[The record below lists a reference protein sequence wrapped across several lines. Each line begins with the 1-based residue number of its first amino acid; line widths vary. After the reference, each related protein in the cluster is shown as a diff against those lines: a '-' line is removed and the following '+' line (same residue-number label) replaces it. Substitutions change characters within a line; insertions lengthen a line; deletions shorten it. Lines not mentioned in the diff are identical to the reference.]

1 MTEEIQD
8 IFDEI
13 RNIMQPDMDCT
24 ARYHALDALLLR
36 ALKDRT
42 RHSPVDFTH
51 TAARLYWLCKQ
62 TGHPSHPLEV
72 FRARAGR
79 IQKGLFL
86 PDGEDEAYDLKAVC
100 EGLAA
105 FYQTHVPED
114 VQKRLPRHWRPAPA
128 PAEKVP
134 QAKRIRITVH
144 RWDEHFIYGK
154 DHTHP
159 TEQLLKVEYADE
171 TDRTFADLKEQL
183 YEGAQ
188 LNLLSVKAIK
198 AEGAYPYVLKPEML
212 VLDPDFLIDI
222 TALCACIRPYG
233 YSAYTHLLNK
243 FAPPARS
250 AAIQLGNAANQFL
263 DDCVNEN
270 RDLERAKTSENEVF
284 RLGSAERER
293 FIQNRDLERE
303 DRACPESAGRER
315 FIQNADGTAE
325 AELYLRSMQNSFRIS
340 PLAWSTLPD
349 IDRDFFN
356 RCEMQFHHIRQT
368 VRNSFSAAGIDIRKT
383 EVELE
388 PSFLCEALGLQG
400 RMDLLTRNADKLV
413 ELKSGKADEYPYRS
427 PKDEHRLQMALYKEI
442 LYYNLDRRH
451 EQVQSYL
458 FYSRYPGLYAVDVPR
473 SHIRRAMALR
483 NAILHIEHR
492 LRRGE
497 SRALI
502 DELTEERLN
511 VNGRGDRLYTRYLR
525 PRMMEI
531 LTPLHGMRGAEADYF
546 HRFLTFTAREQFRAK
561 VGDDRADSPGGFSE
575 TWCCDTLTK
584 QQNGNILTGLKLHP
598 VPDEEGAIVRLDLKL
613 PEYGEDFLPNFRQ
626 GDMVMLYERNHE
638 GDNVTNKQFFRCTI
652 EEIHPEHMLLKLSY
666 KQRNAGVFH
675 PDSLYAIEPGYMDAT
690 FNQAYS
696 GLFSL
701 LTAPRERKELLLG
714 IRPPATDPSVRL
726 HRHYLNEE
734 IDRIVLKAKQARDY
748 FLLVGPPGTGK
759 TSVALKSM
767 VEEFLSDSP
776 QKTLLLMAY
785 TNRAVDEICHT
796 LSAINPAPEY
806 IRIGQELNCA
816 PDFRPRL
823 MKHVIGDATSR
834 KEIYEKLA
842 PVRVFA
848 GTISSLCSQTEL
860 FSLKVIDVAII
871 DEASQVLEP
880 QLLPLLC
887 ATTAVNRGDYNLNRL
902 AIGKFILIGDHKQ
915 LPAVVSQPRE
925 MSRVTE
931 DSLQAIGL
939 TDCRNSLFERLHR
952 LSSLQGT
959 KNIVEMLHRQG
970 RMHPSICEFVNR
982 NYYNGGLDAVP
993 LPHQQEPLAFGT
1005 RPDDDRW
1012 TAFVAG
1018 TRMAFISVQADEAEY
1033 YTKIESKQEQ
1043 TKLAQGLPNVGD
1055 SSKSNKREAETVA
1068 RLIHTLCQLYSR
1080 SGIPF
1085 SPCKQ
1090 IGIIVPFRA
1099 QIAMIRKAL
1108 AERHIPDTADITIDT
1123 VERYQGSQR
1132 DIIIF
1137 STTVSRPYQLSILS
1151 EPVMTDGRE
1160 IDRKLNVALT
1170 RARKQFFMTGNE
1182 TLLRNCTAYRK
1193 FLDFLSKEQILRL

>member
-86 PDGEDEAYDLKAVC
+86 PNGEDEAYDLKAVC

-128 PAEKVP
+128 PAEKVS

-222 TALCACIRPYG
+222 TALCACIKPYG

-270 RDLERAKTSENEVF
+270 RDLERA
-284 RLGSAERER
+284 
-293 FIQNRDLERE
+293 

-325 AELYLRSMQNSFRIS
+325 AELYLRSMQNSFRLS

-368 VRNSFSAAGIDIRKT
+368 VRNSFSAAGIDIRQT

-427 PKDEHRLQMALYKEI
+427 PKNEHRLQMALYKEI

-511 VNGRGDRLYTRYLR
+511 VDGRGDRLYTRYLR

-546 HRFLTFTAREQFRAK
+546 HRFLTFTTREQFRAK

-652 EEIHPEHMLLKLSY
+652 EEIHPERMLLKLSY
-666 KQRNAGVFH
+666 KQRNAGVFR
-675 PDSLYAIEPGYMDAT
+675 PDSLYAVEPGYMDAT

-767 VEEFLSDSP
+767 VEEFLSDHP

-993 LPHQQEPLAFGT
+993 LPHQQEPLVFGT

-1068 RLIHTLCQLYSR
+1068 RLVHTLCQLYSR

-1182 TLLRNCTAYRK
+1182 TLLRKCTAYRE

>member
-13 RNIMQPDMDCT
+13 RNIMQPDMDHT
-24 ARYHALDALLLR
+24 ARYHALDTLLLR

-51 TAARLYWLCKQ
+51 TAARLHWLCKQ

-86 PDGEDEAYDLKAVC
+86 PNGEDEAYDLKAVC

-128 PAEKVP
+128 PAEKVL

-171 TDRTFADLKEQL
+171 TDRTFADLNGQL

-198 AEGAYPYVLKPEML
+198 AEGAYPYVLKPEIL

-222 TALCACIRPYG
+222 TALCACIKPYG

-263 DDCVNEN
+263 DDCVNE
-270 RDLERAKTSENEVF
+270 
-284 RLGSAERER
+284 
-293 FIQNRDLERE
+293 
-303 DRACPESAGRER
+303 R
-315 FIQNADGTAE
+315 FIQNADGTTE
-325 AELYLRSMQNSFRIS
+325 AELYLRSMQNSFRFS

-368 VRNSFSAAGIDIRKT
+368 VRNSFSAAGIDIRQT

-413 ELKSGKADEYPYRS
+413 ELKSGKADEYPYHS
-427 PKDEHRLQMALYKEI
+427 PKEEHSLQMALYKEI
-442 LYYNLDRRH
+442 LYYNLDRKR

-497 SRALI
+497 SRTLI
-502 DELTEERLN
+502 EELTEERLN
-511 VNGRGDRLYTRYLR
+511 VDGRADRLYSRYLR

-531 LTPLHGMRGAEADYF
+531 LAPLHGMRGVEADYF

-561 VGDDRADSPGGFSE
+561 IGDDRTDSPGGFAE
-575 TWCCDTLTK
+575 TWCCDTQTK

-598 VPDEEGAIVRLDLKL
+598 VPDEEGAVVRLDLQL

-652 EEIHPEHMLLKLSY
+652 EEIHPERMLLKLSY
-666 KQRNAGVFH
+666 KQRNAEVFR
-675 PDSLYAIEPGYMDAT
+675 PDSLYAVEPGYMDAT

-767 VEEFLSDSP
+767 VEEFLSDHP

-848 GTISSLCSQTEL
+848 STISSLCSQTEL

-887 ATTAVNRGDYNLNRL
+887 ATTPVNRGDYNLNRL

-952 LSSLQGT
+952 LNSLQGT
-959 KNIVEMLHRQG
+959 EGIVEMLHRQG

-993 LPHQQEPLAFGT
+993 LPHQQEPLAFGI

-1018 TRMAFISVQADEAEY
+1018 TRMAFISVQADKAEY
-1033 YTKIESKQEQ
+1033 YI
-1043 TKLAQGLPNVGD
+1043 
-1055 SSKSNKREAETVA
+1055 KSNKREAETVA
-1068 RLIHTLCQLYSR
+1068 HLVHTLCQLHSR

-1085 SPCKQ
+1085 SPCRQ

-1108 AERHIPDTADITIDT
+1108 AERHIPDTTGITIDT

-1137 STTVSRPYQLSILS
+1137 STTVSRPYQLPILS

-1160 IDRKLNVALT
+1160 LDRKLNVALT

-1182 TLLRNCTAYRK
+1182 TLLRKCTAYRE
-1193 FLDFLSKEQILRL
+1193 FLDFLSKGQILRL

>member
-42 RHSPVDFTH
+42 RHSLVDFTH
-51 TAARLYWLCKQ
+51 TAARLHWLCKQ

-114 VQKRLPRHWRPAPA
+114 VQKCLPRHWRPVPA

-222 TALCACIRPYG
+222 TALCACIKPYG

-263 DDCVNEN
+263 DDCVNE
-270 RDLERAKTSENEVF
+270 
-284 RLGSAERER
+284 
-293 FIQNRDLERE
+293 
-303 DRACPESAGRER
+303 R
-315 FIQNADGTAE
+315 FIQNADGTTE
-325 AELYLRSMQNSFRIS
+325 AELYLRSMQNSFRFS

-368 VRNSFSAAGIDIRKT
+368 VRNSFSAAGINIRQT

-427 PKDEHRLQMALYKEI
+427 PKEKHCLQMALYKEI
-442 LYYNLDRRH
+442 LYYNLDRRR

-497 SRALI
+497 SRTLI
-502 DELTEERLN
+502 EELTEERLN
-511 VNGRGDRLYTRYLR
+511 VDGRADRLYSRYLR

-531 LTPLHGMRGAEADYF
+531 LAPLHGMRGVEADYF

-561 VGDDRADSPGGFSE
+561 VGDDRADSPGGFAE
-575 TWCCDTLTK
+575 TWCCDTQTK

-598 VPDEEGAIVRLDLKL
+598 VPDEEGAVVQLDLQL

-652 EEIHPEHMLLKLSY
+652 EEIHPERMLLKLSY
-666 KQRNAGVFH
+666 KQRNAGVFR
-675 PDSLYAIEPGYMDAT
+675 PDSLYAVEPGYMDAT

-726 HRHYLNEE
+726 RRHYLNEE

-767 VEEFLSDSP
+767 VEEFLSDHP

-848 GTISSLCSQTEL
+848 STISSLCSQTEL
-860 FSLKVIDVAII
+860 FSLKVIDLAII

-887 ATTAVNRGDYNLNRL
+887 ATTPVNRGDYNLNRL

-939 TDCRNSLFERLHR
+939 TDCRNSLFERLHW
-952 LSSLQGT
+952 LNSLQGT

-982 NYYNGGLDAVP
+982 NYYNGVLDAVP
-993 LPHQQEPLAFGT
+993 LPHQQEPLAFGI

-1012 TAFVAG
+1012 TAFVAS

-1033 YTKIESKQEQ
+1033 YI
-1043 TKLAQGLPNVGD
+1043 
-1055 SSKSNKREAETVA
+1055 KSNKREAETVA
-1068 RLIHTLCQLYSR
+1068 HLVHTLCQLHSR

-1108 AERHIPDTADITIDT
+1108 AERHIPDTAGITIDT

-1137 STTVSRPYQLSILS
+1137 STTVSRPYQLPILS

-1160 IDRKLNVALT
+1160 LDRKLNVALT

-1182 TLLRNCTAYRK
+1182 TLLRNCTAYRE

>member
-13 RNIMQPDMDCT
+13 RNIMQPDMDHT
-24 ARYHALDALLLR
+24 ARYHALDTLLLR

-51 TAARLYWLCKQ
+51 TAARLHWLCKQ

-86 PDGEDEAYDLKAVC
+86 PNGEDEAYDLKAVC

-128 PAEKVP
+128 PAEKVL

-171 TDRTFADLKEQL
+171 TDRTFADLNVQL

-222 TALCACIRPYG
+222 TALCACIKPYG

-263 DDCVNEN
+263 DDCVNE
-270 RDLERAKTSENEVF
+270 
-284 RLGSAERER
+284 
-293 FIQNRDLERE
+293 
-303 DRACPESAGRER
+303 R
-315 FIQNADGTAE
+315 FIQNADGTTE
-325 AELYLRSMQNSFRIS
+325 AELYLRSMQNSFRFS

-368 VRNSFSAAGIDIRKT
+368 VRNSFSAAGIDIRQT

-413 ELKSGKADEYPYRS
+413 ELKSGKADEYPYHS
-427 PKDEHRLQMALYKEI
+427 PKEEHSLQMALYKEI
-442 LYYNLDRRH
+442 LYYNLDRRR

-497 SRALI
+497 SRTLI
-502 DELTEERLN
+502 EELTEERLN
-511 VNGRGDRLYTRYLR
+511 VDGRADRLYSRYLR

-531 LTPLHGMRGAEADYF
+531 LAPLHGMRGVEADYF

-561 VGDDRADSPGGFSE
+561 VGDDRADSPGGFAE
-575 TWCCDTLTK
+575 TWCCDTQTK

-598 VPDEEGAIVRLDLKL
+598 VPDEEGAVVRLDLQL

-638 GDNVTNKQFFRCTI
+638 RDNVTNKQFFRCTI
-652 EEIHPEHMLLKLSY
+652 EEIHPERMLLKLSY
-666 KQRNAGVFH
+666 KQRNAEVFR
-675 PDSLYAIEPGYMDAT
+675 PDSLYAVEPGYMDAT

-767 VEEFLSDSP
+767 VEEFLSDHP

-823 MKHVIGDATSR
+823 MKHVIGNATSR
-834 KEIYEKLA
+834 KEIYERLA

-848 GTISSLCSQTEL
+848 STISSLCSQTEL

-887 ATTAVNRGDYNLNRL
+887 ATTPVNRGDYNLNRL

-952 LSSLQGT
+952 LNSLQGT
-959 KNIVEMLHRQG
+959 EGIVEMLHRQG

-993 LPHQQEPLAFGT
+993 LPHQQEPLAFGI

-1033 YTKIESKQEQ
+1033 YI
-1043 TKLAQGLPNVGD
+1043 
-1055 SSKSNKREAETVA
+1055 KSNKREAETVA
-1068 RLIHTLCQLYSR
+1068 HLVHTLCQLHSR

-1085 SPCKQ
+1085 SPCRQ

-1137 STTVSRPYQLSILS
+1137 STTVSRPYQLPILS

-1160 IDRKLNVALT
+1160 LDRKLNVALT

-1182 TLLRNCTAYRK
+1182 TLLRKCTAYRE
-1193 FLDFLSKEQILRL
+1193 FLDFLSKGQILRL

>member
-188 LNLLSVKAIK
+188 LNLLSVKTIK

-222 TALCACIRPYG
+222 TALCACIKPYG

-270 RDLERAKTSENEVF
+270 RDLERA
-284 RLGSAERER
+284 
-293 FIQNRDLERE
+293 
-303 DRACPESAGRER
+303 DRACPESAERER

-325 AELYLRSMQNSFRIS
+325 AELYLRSMQNSFRLS

-368 VRNSFSAAGIDIRKT
+368 VRNSFSAAGIDIRQT

-675 PDSLYAIEPGYMDAT
+675 PDSLYAIEPGYIDAT

>member
-13 RNIMQPDMDCT
+13 RNIMQPDMDHT
-24 ARYHALDALLLR
+24 ARYHALDTLLLR

-51 TAARLYWLCKQ
+51 TAARLHWLCKQ

-86 PDGEDEAYDLKAVC
+86 PNGEDEAYDLKAVC

-128 PAEKVP
+128 PAEKVL

-144 RWDEHFIYGK
+144 WWDEHFIYGK

-171 TDRTFADLKEQL
+171 TDRTFADLNGQL

-222 TALCACIRPYG
+222 TALCACIKPYG

-263 DDCVNEN
+263 DDCVNE
-270 RDLERAKTSENEVF
+270 
-284 RLGSAERER
+284 
-293 FIQNRDLERE
+293 
-303 DRACPESAGRER
+303 R
-315 FIQNADGTAE
+315 FIQNADGTTE
-325 AELYLRSMQNSFRIS
+325 AELYLRSMQNSFRFS

-368 VRNSFSAAGIDIRKT
+368 VRNSFSAAGIDIRQT

-413 ELKSGKADEYPYRS
+413 ELKSGKADEYPYHS
-427 PKDEHRLQMALYKEI
+427 PKEEHSLQMALYKEI
-442 LYYNLDRRH
+442 LYYNLDRRR

-497 SRALI
+497 SRTLI
-502 DELTEERLN
+502 EELTEERLN
-511 VNGRGDRLYTRYLR
+511 VDGRADRLYSRYLR

-531 LTPLHGMRGAEADYF
+531 LAPLHGMRGVEADYF

-561 VGDDRADSPGGFSE
+561 VGDDRADSPGGFAE
-575 TWCCDTLTK
+575 TWCCDTQTK

-598 VPDEEGAIVRLDLKL
+598 VPDEEGAVVRLDLQL

-638 GDNVTNKQFFRCTI
+638 RDNVTNKQFFRCTI
-652 EEIHPEHMLLKLSY
+652 EEIHPERMLLKLSY
-666 KQRNAGVFH
+666 KQRNAEVFR
-675 PDSLYAIEPGYMDAT
+675 PDSLYAVEPGYMDAT

-726 HRHYLNEE
+726 HRHHLNEE
-734 IDRIVLKAKQARDY
+734 IARIVLKAKQARDY

-767 VEEFLSDSP
+767 VEEFLSDHP

-823 MKHVIGDATSR
+823 MKHVIGNATSR

-887 ATTAVNRGDYNLNRL
+887 ATTPVNRGDYNLNRL

-952 LSSLQGT
+952 LNSLQGT
-959 KNIVEMLHRQG
+959 EGIVEMLHRQG

-993 LPHQQEPLAFGT
+993 LPHQQKPLAFGI

-1033 YTKIESKQEQ
+1033 YI
-1043 TKLAQGLPNVGD
+1043 
-1055 SSKSNKREAETVA
+1055 KSNKREAETVA
-1068 RLIHTLCQLYSR
+1068 HLVHTLCQLHSR

-1108 AERHIPDTADITIDT
+1108 AERHIPDTTGITIDT

-1137 STTVSRPYQLSILS
+1137 STTVSRPYQLPILS

-1160 IDRKLNVALT
+1160 LDRKLNVALT

-1182 TLLRNCTAYRK
+1182 TLLRKCTAYRE
-1193 FLDFLSKEQILRL
+1193 FLDFLSKGQILRL

>member
-13 RNIMQPDMDCT
+13 RNIMQPHMDCT

-51 TAARLYWLCKQ
+51 TAARLHWLCKQ
-62 TGHPSHPLEV
+62 TDHPSHPLEV

-79 IQKGLFL
+79 IQKGLFR
-86 PDGEDEAYDLKAVC
+86 PNGEDEAYDLKAVC

-171 TDRTFADLKEQL
+171 TDRTFADLNGQL

-222 TALCACIRPYG
+222 TALCACIKPYG

-263 DDCVNEN
+263 DDCVNE
-270 RDLERAKTSENEVF
+270 
-284 RLGSAERER
+284 
-293 FIQNRDLERE
+293 
-303 DRACPESAGRER
+303 R
-315 FIQNADGTAE
+315 FIQNADGTTE
-325 AELYLRSMQNSFRIS
+325 AELYLRSMQNSFRFS

-356 RCEMQFHHIRQT
+356 RCEMQFRHIRQT
-368 VRNSFSAAGIDIRKT
+368 VRNSFSAAGIDIRQT

-413 ELKSGKADEYPYRS
+413 ELKSGKADEYPYHS
-427 PKDEHRLQMALYKEI
+427 PKEEHSLQMALYKEI
-442 LYYNLDRRH
+442 LYYNLDRRR

-497 SRALI
+497 SRTLI
-502 DELTEERLN
+502 EELTEERLN
-511 VNGRGDRLYTRYLR
+511 VDGRADRLYSRYLR

-531 LTPLHGMRGAEADYF
+531 LAPLHGMRGVEADYF

-561 VGDDRADSPGGFSE
+561 VGDDRADSPGGFAE
-575 TWCCDTLTK
+575 TWCCDTQTK

-598 VPDEEGAIVRLDLKL
+598 VPDEEGAVVRLDLQL

-638 GDNVTNKQFFRCTI
+638 RDNVTNKQFFRCTI
-652 EEIHPEHMLLKLSY
+652 EEIHPERMLLKLSY
-666 KQRNAGVFH
+666 KQRNAEVFR
-675 PDSLYAIEPGYMDAT
+675 PDSLYAVEPGYMDAT

-726 HRHYLNEE
+726 HRHHLNEE

-767 VEEFLSDSP
+767 VEEFLSDHP

-823 MKHVIGDATSR
+823 MKHVIGNATSR

-848 GTISSLCSQTEL
+848 GTISSLCNQTEL

-887 ATTAVNRGDYNLNRL
+887 ATTPVNRGDYNLNRL

-952 LSSLQGT
+952 LNSLQGT
-959 KNIVEMLHRQG
+959 EGIVEMLHRQG

-993 LPHQQEPLAFGT
+993 LPHQQKPLAFGI

-1033 YTKIESKQEQ
+1033 YI
-1043 TKLAQGLPNVGD
+1043 
-1055 SSKSNKREAETVA
+1055 KSNKREAETVA
-1068 RLIHTLCQLYSR
+1068 HLVHTLCQLHSR

-1108 AERHIPDTADITIDT
+1108 AERHIPDTTGITIDT

-1137 STTVSRPYQLSILS
+1137 STTVSRPYQLPILS

-1160 IDRKLNVALT
+1160 LDRKLNVALT

-1182 TLLRNCTAYRK
+1182 TLLRKCTAYRE
-1193 FLDFLSKEQILRL
+1193 FLDFFSKGQILRL

>member
-51 TAARLYWLCKQ
+51 TAARLHWLCKQ

-114 VQKRLPRHWRPAPA
+114 VQKCLPRHWRPVPA

-188 LNLLSVKAIK
+188 LNLLSVKTIK

-222 TALCACIRPYG
+222 TALCACIKPYG

-325 AELYLRSMQNSFRIS
+325 TELYLRSMQNSFRLS

-356 RCEMQFHHIRQT
+356 RCEMQFRHIRQT

-473 SHIRRAMALR
+473 CHIRRLMALR

-502 DELTEERLN
+502 GELTEERLN
-511 VNGRGDRLYTRYLR
+511 VDGRGDRLYTRYLR

-531 LTPLHGMRGAEADYF
+531 LAPLHGMRGVEADYF

-561 VGDDRADSPGGFSE
+561 VGDDRADSPGGFAE
-575 TWCCDTLTK
+575 TWCCDTQTK

-598 VPDEEGAIVRLDLKL
+598 VPDEEGAVVQLDLQL

-652 EEIHPEHMLLKLSY
+652 EEIHPERMLLKLSY
-666 KQRNAGVFH
+666 KQRNAGVFR
-675 PDSLYAIEPGYMDAT
+675 PDSLYAVEPGYMDAT

-726 HRHYLNEE
+726 RRHYLNEE

-767 VEEFLSDSP
+767 VEEFLSDHP

-848 GTISSLCSQTEL
+848 STISSLCSQTEL
-860 FSLKVIDVAII
+860 FSLKVIDLAII

-887 ATTAVNRGDYNLNRL
+887 ATTPVNRGDYNLNRL

-939 TDCRNSLFERLHR
+939 TDCRNSLFERLHW
-952 LSSLQGT
+952 LNSLQGT

-982 NYYNGGLDAVP
+982 NYYNGVLDAVP
-993 LPHQQEPLAFGT
+993 LPHQQEPLAFGI

-1012 TAFVAG
+1012 TAFVAS

-1033 YTKIESKQEQ
+1033 YI
-1043 TKLAQGLPNVGD
+1043 
-1055 SSKSNKREAETVA
+1055 KSNKREAETVA
-1068 RLIHTLCQLYSR
+1068 HLVHTLCQLHSR

-1108 AERHIPDTADITIDT
+1108 AERHIPDTAGITIDT

-1137 STTVSRPYQLSILS
+1137 STTVSRPYQLPILS

-1160 IDRKLNVALT
+1160 LDRKLNVALT

-1182 TLLRNCTAYRK
+1182 TLLRNCTAYRE

>member
-114 VQKRLPRHWRPAPA
+114 LQKRLPRHWRPAPT

-188 LNLLSVKAIK
+188 LNLLSVKTIK

-222 TALCACIRPYG
+222 TALCACIKPYG

-270 RDLERAKTSENEVF
+270 RDLEREETSENEVF
-284 RLGSAERER
+284 RLDSAE
-293 FIQNRDLERE
+293 
-303 DRACPESAGRER
+303 RER

-325 AELYLRSMQNSFRIS
+325 AELYLRSMQNSFRLS

-502 DELTEERLN
+502 GELTEERLN
-511 VNGRGDRLYTRYLR
+511 VDGRGDRLYTRYLR

-531 LTPLHGMRGAEADYF
+531 LTPLHGMRGAETDYF
-546 HRFLTFTAREQFRAK
+546 HRFLTFTAREQFHAK

-652 EEIHPEHMLLKLSY
+652 EEIQPERMLLRLSY
-666 KQRNAGVFH
+666 KQRNAGVFR
-675 PDSLYAIEPGYMDAT
+675 PDSLYAVEPGYMDAT

-993 LPHQQEPLAFGT
+993 LPHQQEPLAFDT
-1005 RPDDDRW
+1005 SPDDDRW
-1012 TAFVAG
+1012 TAFVGG
-1018 TRMAFISVQADEAEY
+1018 TRMAFISVEADKAEY
-1033 YTKIESKQEQ
+1033 YTKIESKRKQ
-1043 TKLAQGLPNVGD
+1043 TELAQSLPSVGD

-1068 RLIHTLCQLYSR
+1068 RLVHTLCQLHSR

-1182 TLLRNCTAYRK
+1182 TLLRNCTAYRE

>member
-13 RNIMQPDMDCT
+13 RNIMQPHMDCT

-51 TAARLYWLCKQ
+51 TAARLHWLCKQ
-62 TGHPSHPLEV
+62 TDHPSHPLEV

-79 IQKGLFL
+79 IQKGLFR
-86 PDGEDEAYDLKAVC
+86 PNGEDEAYDLKAVC

-171 TDRTFADLKEQL
+171 TDRTFADLNGQL

-222 TALCACIRPYG
+222 TALCACIKPYG

-263 DDCVNEN
+263 DDCVNE
-270 RDLERAKTSENEVF
+270 
-284 RLGSAERER
+284 
-293 FIQNRDLERE
+293 
-303 DRACPESAGRER
+303 R
-315 FIQNADGTAE
+315 FIQNADGTTE
-325 AELYLRSMQNSFRIS
+325 AELYLRSMQNSFRFS

-356 RCEMQFHHIRQT
+356 RCEMQFRHIRQT
-368 VRNSFSAAGIDIRKT
+368 VRNSFSAAGIDIRQT

-413 ELKSGKADEYPYRS
+413 ELKSGKADEYPYHS
-427 PKDEHRLQMALYKEI
+427 PKEEHSLQMALYKEI
-442 LYYNLDRRH
+442 LYYNLDRRR

-497 SRALI
+497 SRTLI
-502 DELTEERLN
+502 EELTEERLN
-511 VNGRGDRLYTRYLR
+511 VDGRADRLYSRYLR

-531 LTPLHGMRGAEADYF
+531 LAPLHGMRGVEADYF

-561 VGDDRADSPGGFSE
+561 VGDDRADSPGGFAE
-575 TWCCDTLTK
+575 TWCCDTQTK

-598 VPDEEGAIVRLDLKL
+598 VPDEEGAVVRLDLQL

-638 GDNVTNKQFFRCTI
+638 RDNVTNKQFFRCTI
-652 EEIHPEHMLLKLSY
+652 EEIHPERMLLKLSY
-666 KQRNAGVFH
+666 KQRNAEVFR
-675 PDSLYAIEPGYMDAT
+675 PDSLYAVEPGYMDAT

-726 HRHYLNEE
+726 HRHHLNEE

-767 VEEFLSDSP
+767 VEEFLSDHP

-823 MKHVIGDATSR
+823 MKHVIGNATSR

-848 GTISSLCSQTEL
+848 GTISSLCNQTEL

-887 ATTAVNRGDYNLNRL
+887 ATTPVNRGDYNLNRL

-952 LSSLQGT
+952 LNSLQGT
-959 KNIVEMLHRQG
+959 EGIVEMLHRQG

-993 LPHQQEPLAFGT
+993 LPHQQKPLAFGI

-1033 YTKIESKQEQ
+1033 YI
-1043 TKLAQGLPNVGD
+1043 
-1055 SSKSNKREAETVA
+1055 KSNKREAETVA
-1068 RLIHTLCQLYSR
+1068 HLVHTLCQLHSR

-1108 AERHIPDTADITIDT
+1108 AERHIPDTTGITIDT

-1137 STTVSRPYQLSILS
+1137 STTVSRPYQLPILS

-1170 RARKQFFMTGNE
+1170 RARKQFFMAGNE

>member
-13 RNIMQPDMDCT
+13 RNIMQPDMDHT
-24 ARYHALDALLLR
+24 ARYHALDTLLLR

-51 TAARLYWLCKQ
+51 TAARLHWLCKQ

-86 PDGEDEAYDLKAVC
+86 PNGEDEAYDLKAVC

-159 TEQLLKVEYADE
+159 KEQLLKVEYADE
-171 TDRTFADLKEQL
+171 TDRTFADLNGQL

-222 TALCACIRPYG
+222 TALCACIKPYG

-263 DDCVNEN
+263 DDCVNE
-270 RDLERAKTSENEVF
+270 
-284 RLGSAERER
+284 
-293 FIQNRDLERE
+293 
-303 DRACPESAGRER
+303 R
-315 FIQNADGTAE
+315 FIQNADGTTE
-325 AELYLRSMQNSFRIS
+325 AELYLRSMQNSFRFS

-368 VRNSFSAAGIDIRKT
+368 VRNSFSAAGIDIRQT

-473 SHIRRAMALR
+473 SHIRRVMALR

-497 SRALI
+497 SRVLI
-502 DELTEERLN
+502 EELTEERLN
-511 VNGRGDRLYTRYLR
+511 VDGRGDRLYTRYLR

-531 LTPLHGMRGAEADYF
+531 LTPLHGMRGVEADYF
-546 HRFLTFTAREQFRAK
+546 HRYLTFTAREQFRAK

-598 VPDEEGAIVRLDLKL
+598 VPDEEGAIVRLDLAL

-652 EEIHPEHMLLKLSY
+652 EEIHPERMLLKLSY

-767 VEEFLSDSP
+767 VEEFLSDHP

-796 LSAINPAPEY
+796 LSAITPAPEY

-816 PDFRPRL
+816 PDFRQRL
-823 MKHVIGDATSR
+823 MRHVIGDATSR

-887 ATTAVNRGDYNLNRL
+887 ATTTVNRGDYNLNRL

-959 KNIVEMLHRQG
+959 EGIVEMLHRQG

-993 LPHQQEPLAFGT
+993 LPHQQEPLAFST
-1005 RPDDDRW
+1005 RPDDDQW

-1018 TRMAFISVQADEAEY
+1018 ARMAFISVQADEAEY
-1033 YTKIESKQEQ
+1033 YI
-1043 TKLAQGLPNVGD
+1043 
-1055 SSKSNKREAETVA
+1055 KSNKREAETVA
-1068 RLIHTLCQLYSR
+1068 RLVHTLCQLHSR

-1099 QIAMIRKAL
+1099 QIPMIRKAL

-1151 EPVMTDGRE
+1151 EAVTTDGRE

-1182 TLLRNCTAYRK
+1182 TLLRNCTAYRE
-1193 FLDFLSKEQILRL
+1193 FLDFLSKGQILRL

>member
-270 RDLERAKTSENEVF
+270 RDLEREETSENEVF

-293 FIQNRDLERE
+293 FIQNRDLKRA

-315 FIQNADGTAE
+315 FTQNADGTAE

-666 KQRNAGVFH
+666 K
-675 PDSLYAIEPGYMDAT
+675 
-690 FNQAYS
+690 
-696 GLFSL
+696 
-701 LTAPRERKELLLG
+701 
-714 IRPPATDPSVRL
+714 
-726 HRHYLNEE
+726 
-734 IDRIVLKAKQARDY
+734 
-748 FLLVGPPGTGK
+748 
-759 TSVALKSM
+759 
-767 VEEFLSDSP
+767 
-776 QKTLLLMAY
+776 
-785 TNRAVDEICHT
+785 
-796 LSAINPAPEY
+796 
-806 IRIGQELNCA
+806 
-816 PDFRPRL
+816 
-823 MKHVIGDATSR
+823 
-834 KEIYEKLA
+834 
-842 PVRVFA
+842 
-848 GTISSLCSQTEL
+848 
-860 FSLKVIDVAII
+860 
-871 DEASQVLEP
+871 
-880 QLLPLLC
+880 
-887 ATTAVNRGDYNLNRL
+887 
-902 AIGKFILIGDHKQ
+902 
-915 LPAVVSQPRE
+915 
-925 MSRVTE
+925 
-931 DSLQAIGL
+931 
-939 TDCRNSLFERLHR
+939 
-952 LSSLQGT
+952 
-959 KNIVEMLHRQG
+959 
-970 RMHPSICEFVNR
+970 
-982 NYYNGGLDAVP
+982 
-993 LPHQQEPLAFGT
+993 
-1005 RPDDDRW
+1005 
-1012 TAFVAG
+1012 
-1018 TRMAFISVQADEAEY
+1018 
-1033 YTKIESKQEQ
+1033 
-1043 TKLAQGLPNVGD
+1043 
-1055 SSKSNKREAETVA
+1055 
-1068 RLIHTLCQLYSR
+1068 
-1080 SGIPF
+1080 
-1085 SPCKQ
+1085 
-1090 IGIIVPFRA
+1090 
-1099 QIAMIRKAL
+1099 
-1108 AERHIPDTADITIDT
+1108 
-1123 VERYQGSQR
+1123 
-1132 DIIIF
+1132 
-1137 STTVSRPYQLSILS
+1137 
-1151 EPVMTDGRE
+1151 
-1160 IDRKLNVALT
+1160 
-1170 RARKQFFMTGNE
+1170 
-1182 TLLRNCTAYRK
+1182 
-1193 FLDFLSKEQILRL
+1193 

>member
-13 RNIMQPDMDCT
+13 RNIMQPHMDCT

-51 TAARLYWLCKQ
+51 TAARLHWLCKQ
-62 TGHPSHPLEV
+62 TDHPSHPLEV

-79 IQKGLFL
+79 IQKGLFR
-86 PDGEDEAYDLKAVC
+86 PNGEDEAYDLKAVC

-171 TDRTFADLKEQL
+171 TDRTFADLNGQL

-222 TALCACIRPYG
+222 TALCACIKPYG

-263 DDCVNEN
+263 DDCVNE
-270 RDLERAKTSENEVF
+270 
-284 RLGSAERER
+284 
-293 FIQNRDLERE
+293 
-303 DRACPESAGRER
+303 R
-315 FIQNADGTAE
+315 FIQNAD
-325 AELYLRSMQNSFRIS
+325 LRSIQNSFRFS

-356 RCEMQFHHIRQT
+356 RCEMQFRHIRQT
-368 VRNSFSAAGIDIRKT
+368 VRNSFSAAGIDIRQT

-413 ELKSGKADEYPYRS
+413 ELKSGKADEYPYHS
-427 PKDEHRLQMALYKEI
+427 PKEEHSLQMALYKEI
-442 LYYNLDRRH
+442 LYYNLDRRR

-497 SRALI
+497 SRTLI
-502 DELTEERLN
+502 EELTEERLN
-511 VNGRGDRLYTRYLR
+511 VDGRADRLYSRYLR

-531 LTPLHGMRGAEADYF
+531 LAPLHGMRGVEADYF

-561 VGDDRADSPGGFSE
+561 VGDDRADSPGGFAE
-575 TWCCDTLTK
+575 TWCCDTQTK

-598 VPDEEGAIVRLDLKL
+598 VPDEEGAVVRLDLQL

-638 GDNVTNKQFFRCTI
+638 RDNVTNKQFFRCTI
-652 EEIHPEHMLLKLSY
+652 EEIHPERMLLKLSY
-666 KQRNAGVFH
+666 KQRNAEVFR
-675 PDSLYAIEPGYMDAT
+675 PDSLYAVEPGYMDAT

-726 HRHYLNEE
+726 HRHHLNEE

-767 VEEFLSDSP
+767 VEEFLSDHP

-823 MKHVIGDATSR
+823 MKHVIGNATSR

-848 GTISSLCSQTEL
+848 GTISSLCNQTEL

-887 ATTAVNRGDYNLNRL
+887 ATTPVNRGDYNLNRL

-952 LSSLQGT
+952 LNSLQGT
-959 KNIVEMLHRQG
+959 EGIVEMLHRQG

-993 LPHQQEPLAFGT
+993 LPHQQKPLAFGI

-1033 YTKIESKQEQ
+1033 YI
-1043 TKLAQGLPNVGD
+1043 
-1055 SSKSNKREAETVA
+1055 KSNKREAETVA
-1068 RLIHTLCQLYSR
+1068 HLVHTLCQLHSR

-1108 AERHIPDTADITIDT
+1108 AERHIPDTTGITIDT

-1137 STTVSRPYQLSILS
+1137 STTVSRPYQLPILS

-1160 IDRKLNVALT
+1160 LDRKLNVALT
-1170 RARKQFFMTGNE
+1170 RARKQFFMAGNE
-1182 TLLRNCTAYRK
+1182 TLLRKCTAYRE
-1193 FLDFLSKEQILRL
+1193 FLDFFSKGQILRL

>member
-51 TAARLYWLCKQ
+51 TAARLHWLCKQ

-114 VQKRLPRHWRPAPA
+114 VQKCLPRHWRPVPA

-222 TALCACIRPYG
+222 TALCACIKPYG

-263 DDCVNEN
+263 DDCVNE
-270 RDLERAKTSENEVF
+270 
-284 RLGSAERER
+284 
-293 FIQNRDLERE
+293 
-303 DRACPESAGRER
+303 R
-315 FIQNADGTAE
+315 FIQNADGTTE
-325 AELYLRSMQNSFRIS
+325 AELYLRSMQNSFRFS

-368 VRNSFSAAGIDIRKT
+368 VRNSFSAAGIDIRQT

-427 PKDEHRLQMALYKEI
+427 PKEEHCLQMALYKEI
-442 LYYNLDRRH
+442 LYYNLDRRR

-497 SRALI
+497 SRTLI
-502 DELTEERLN
+502 EELTEERLN
-511 VNGRGDRLYTRYLR
+511 VDGRADRLYSRYLR

-531 LTPLHGMRGAEADYF
+531 LAPLHGMRGVEADYF

-561 VGDDRADSPGGFSE
+561 VGDDRADSPGGFAE
-575 TWCCDTLTK
+575 TWCCDTQTK

-598 VPDEEGAIVRLDLKL
+598 VPDEEGAVVQLDLQL

-652 EEIHPEHMLLKLSY
+652 EEIHPERMLLKLSY
-666 KQRNAGVFH
+666 KQRNAGVFR
-675 PDSLYAIEPGYMDAT
+675 PDSLYAVEPGYMDAT

-726 HRHYLNEE
+726 RRHYLNEE

-767 VEEFLSDSP
+767 VEEFLSDHP

-848 GTISSLCSQTEL
+848 STISSLCSQTEL
-860 FSLKVIDVAII
+860 FSLKVIDLAII

-887 ATTAVNRGDYNLNRL
+887 ATTPVNRGDYNLNRL

-939 TDCRNSLFERLHR
+939 TDCRNSLFERLHW
-952 LSSLQGT
+952 LNSLQGT

-993 LPHQQEPLAFGT
+993 LPHQQEPLAFGI

-1012 TAFVAG
+1012 TAFVAS

-1033 YTKIESKQEQ
+1033 YI
-1043 TKLAQGLPNVGD
+1043 
-1055 SSKSNKREAETVA
+1055 KSNKREAETVA
-1068 RLIHTLCQLYSR
+1068 HLVHTLCQLHSR

-1108 AERHIPDTADITIDT
+1108 AERHIPDTAGITIDT

-1137 STTVSRPYQLSILS
+1137 STTVSRPYQLPILS

-1160 IDRKLNVALT
+1160 LDRKLNVALT

-1182 TLLRNCTAYRK
+1182 TLLRKCTAYRE

>member
-13 RNIMQPDMDCT
+13 RNIMQPDMDHT
-24 ARYHALDALLLR
+24 ARYHALDTLLLR

-51 TAARLYWLCKQ
+51 TAARLHWLCKQ

-86 PDGEDEAYDLKAVC
+86 PNGEDETYDLKAVC

-128 PAEKVP
+128 PAEKVL

-171 TDRTFADLKEQL
+171 TDRTFADLNGQL

-222 TALCACIRPYG
+222 TALCACIKPYG

-263 DDCVNEN
+263 DDCVNE
-270 RDLERAKTSENEVF
+270 
-284 RLGSAERER
+284 
-293 FIQNRDLERE
+293 
-303 DRACPESAGRER
+303 R
-315 FIQNADGTAE
+315 FIQNADGTTE
-325 AELYLRSMQNSFRIS
+325 AELYLRSMQNSFRFS

-368 VRNSFSAAGIDIRKT
+368 VRNSFSAAGIDIRQT

-413 ELKSGKADEYPYRS
+413 ELKSGKADEYPYHS
-427 PKDEHRLQMALYKEI
+427 PKEEHSLQMALYKEI
-442 LYYNLDRRH
+442 LYYNLDRKR

-497 SRALI
+497 SRTLI
-502 DELTEERLN
+502 EELTEERLN
-511 VNGRGDRLYTRYLR
+511 VDGRADRLYSRYLR

-531 LTPLHGMRGAEADYF
+531 LAPLHGMRGVEADYF

-561 VGDDRADSPGGFSE
+561 IGDDRADSPGGFAE
-575 TWCCDTLTK
+575 TWCCDTQTK

-598 VPDEEGAIVRLDLKL
+598 VPDEEGAVVRLDLQL

-652 EEIHPEHMLLKLSY
+652 EEIHPERMLLKLSY
-666 KQRNAGVFH
+666 KQRNAGVFR
-675 PDSLYAIEPGYMDAT
+675 PDSLYAVEPGYMDAT

-767 VEEFLSDSP
+767 VEEFLSDHP

-848 GTISSLCSQTEL
+848 STISSLCSQTEL

-887 ATTAVNRGDYNLNRL
+887 ATTPVNRGDYNLNRL

-970 RMHPSICEFVNR
+970 RMHPSICDFVNR

-993 LPHQQEPLAFGT
+993 LPHQQELLAFGP

-1033 YTKIESKQEQ
+1033 YI
-1043 TKLAQGLPNVGD
+1043 
-1055 SSKSNKREAETVA
+1055 KSNKREAETVA
-1068 RLIHTLCQLYSR
+1068 HLVHTLCQLHSR

-1090 IGIIVPFRA
+1090 IGTIVPFRA

-1108 AERHIPDTADITIDT
+1108 AERHIPDTAGITIDT

-1137 STTVSRPYQLSILS
+1137 STTVSRPYQLPILS

-1160 IDRKLNVALT
+1160 LDRKLNVALT

-1182 TLLRNCTAYRK
+1182 TLLRKCTAYRE
-1193 FLDFLSKEQILRL
+1193 FLDFLSKGQILRL